1 MQSESKSSSFQL
13 VSRLIKFARSYWTY
27 ILIAGVLAIVIAPL
41 NALLPFL
48 THKIVDDHIMRSD
61 LKGLQLMSIYFIAIL
76 FLSTGLKYY
85 FSILTNWIGQSV
97 IKDLRLKVFKTIL
110 SFRLSY
116 FDKTAVGTNTTRTIN
131 DLESINVVFSE
142 GLITIVSDVLS
153 LLMVLIMMFYTSV
166 KLTLISLVSFP
177 LLLIASYIFKEK
189 VKASYQR
196 VRNEVARMNAFL
208 QEHIS
213 GMKVVQIFTA
223 EAKTAKR
230 FKEINREYTQANLDG
245 IFYYAVFFPVVEI
258 ISAASLG
265 FMIWWGAKGVI
276 SNDVTIGQ
284 LVAFPMFLARLFQP
298 VRMLAD
304 KFNTLQMGLI
314 AAQRVFQLIDN
325 HEVEPNSGTL
335 KPDRLKGKIEF
346 KSVNFEYDKDV
357 PVLHN
362 LSFQV
367 EAGQSLAIVGSTG
380 SGKTSIISVL
390 NALYPIQSGKIEIDG
405 IEVHQYDLHYLRS
418 RIGTVLQDVF
428 LFYGSIYDNISLK
441 NENITHE
448 KIVEASKAIGA
459 HEFIKDLPSDYNY
472 IVTERGSNLSMGQRQ
487 LISFVRALV
496 YNPDILI
503 LDEATSSIDS
513 QTELIIQS
521 AISKLIHGRTSII
534 IAHRLSTIREAD
546 QIMVLSNGEIVEKG
560 THDELLQNAEGLYYQ
575 LSQSYQE
582 SLEV

>member
-1 MQSESKSSSFQL
+1 MSADQKTSSMQL
-13 VSRLIKFARSYWTY
+13 IRRLMNFAKDYWRY
-27 ILIAGVLAIVIAPL
+27 IGIAAIMAIALAPL
-41 NALLPFL
+41 SALLPFL
-48 THKIVDDHIMRSD
+48 THKIVDDHIMKSD
-61 LKGLQLMSIYFIAIL
+61 LKGLQIMSIYFIVIL
-76 FLSTGLKYY
+76 IGSTVLKYY

-131 DLESINVVFSE
+131 DLESINIVFSE

-153 LLMVLIMMFYTSV
+153 LLMVLILMFYTSV

-223 EAKTAKR
+223 EKKSALK

-265 FMIWWGAKGVI
+265 FMIWWGAKGVV

-284 LVAFPMFLARLFQP
+284 LVAFPMFISRLFQP

-314 AAQRVFQLIDN
+314 AAQRVFQLIDQ
-325 HEVEPNSGTL
+325 HETEDNKGSIVAS
-335 KPDRLKGKIEF
+335 KLKGEIEF
-346 KSVNFEYDKDV
+346 QSVNFEYDPNV
-357 PVLHN
+357 PVLKN
-362 LSFQV
+362 LSFKV
-367 EAGQSLAIVGSTG
+367 ESGQSLAIVGSTG
-380 SGKTSIISVL
+380 SGKTSIISTL
-390 NALYPIQSGKIEIDG
+390 NGLYPIQSGKILIDN
-405 IEVHQYDLHYLRS
+405 IDLKEYELNALRS

-441 NENITHE
+441 NENISKET
-448 KIVEASKAIGA
+448 IIEASKAIGA
-459 HEFIKDLPSDYNY
+459 HEFIAKLPEDYNY
-472 IVTERGSNLSMGQRQ
+472 IVAERGANLSMGQRQ
-487 LISFVRALV
+487 LISFVRAMV

-503 LDEATSSIDS
+503 LDEATSSIDT
-513 QTELIIQS
+513 QTEQIIQS
-521 AISKLIHGRTSII
+521 AITKLIKGRTSIV
-534 IAHRLSTIREAD
+534 IAHRLSTIRQAS
-546 QIMVLSNGEIVEKG
+546 QIMVLSKGEIVEKG
-560 THDELLQNAEGLYYQ
+560 SHDELLMNTEGLYYQ
-575 LSQSYQE
+575 LNQAHMDQVE
-582 SLEV
+582 A